1 MPERWKTDARVPDR
15 AGRNHR
21 QVEVFTFT
29 CPGVEI
35 ALRFPIDEG
44 LRDAAS
50 SAISPD

>member
-1 MPERWKTDARVPDR
+1 MQESRTAPVETS
-15 AGRNHR
+15 R
-21 QVEVFTFT
+21 QLEPFTFN
-29 CPGVEI
+29 CPCVEF